1 MSTIPSNPSNTFTAG
16 GANAYPDLDITRW
29 GVNNAVPQA
38 GIADQAR
45 LQDGNDLWLPTWS
58 GEVLHAYDQQNMFES
73 MVDTRVLS
81 SGTSVEFP
89 ITGTIELTPAWEAG
103 VELSGGGSSSTKFSI
118 GLDKRPTAA
127 HFELDNIDVMIQQFD
142 FRSELARQAG
152 LTLANER
159 DRQIARLLVNGALTG
174 SRMHVRSGDEGVDP
188 ADLASGIDSRYGG
201 KAYYVSNGTDVADWA
216 NESSVDETSALYVLS
231 AIEAEQVRGRSLDL
245 PEESLVVVVRP
256 ALFNQ
261 IRRLGIAS
269 PNFANDSFFSTTGGR
284 GDARPFAGS
293 PTSMPAMTAGLSYLN
308 ATILSSNH
316 LPQDL
321 VFAAGAS
328 AGQGEAADANYAGN
342 MRGVAGLMFRK
353 GGVASIKKQG
363 MKVDTVNDIR
373 RNSVFTVASMFHGGG
388 VLRPEFCSVLL
399 TASQDSGADNTVSG
413 AVDGRFANKEDLVVS
428 A

>member
-16 GANAYPDLDITRW
+16 GPSAYPDLDVTRW
-29 GVNNAVPQA
+29 GVNSAVPRA

-58 GEVLHAYDQQNMFES
+58 GEVLHAYDQSNMFEGL
-73 MVDTRVLS
+73 VDTRTLT

-159 DRQIARLLVNGALTG
+159 DRQIGRLLVKGAQTA
-174 SRMHVRSGDEGVDP
+174 SRMHIRTGDEGVLDS
-188 ADLASGIDSRYGG
+188 DVSGGTGIDSRYGG
-201 KAYYVSNGTDVADWA
+201 SAYYVANNTDVADWTT
-216 NESSVDETSALYVLS
+216 DETGALQVLA
-231 AIEAEQVRGRSLDL
+231 AIEAEQVRGRELDL

-256 ALFNQ
+256 TLFNQ
-261 IRRLGIAS
+261 IRRLGIATPGAATVGTNS
-269 PNFANDSFFSTTGGR
+269 LFNVAGGR
-284 GDARPFAGS
+284 DDAKIFGS
-293 PTSMPAMTAGLSYLN
+293 NTSMPSMTSGLSYLN
-308 ATILSSNH
+308 ATIMSSNH
-316 LPQDL
+316 LPEADK
-321 VFAAGAS
+321 VYAVGAGV
-328 AGQGEAADANYAGN
+328 GELEAADANYALSAATGL
-342 MRGVAGLMFRK
+342 VGLMFRK

-373 RNSVFTVASMFHGGG
+373 RNSVFTVASMFHGAG
-388 VLRPEFCSVLL
+388 VLRPEFCAVLVGSAGL
-399 TASQDSGADNTVSG
+399 VDTAVS
-413 AVDGRFANKEDLVVS
+413 ALPYANKFGL
-428 A
+428 

>member
-1 MSTIPSNPSNTFTAG
+1 MSTIPSNPSNTFTPNT
-16 GANAYPDLDITRW
+16 GANFNPGRW

-38 GIADQAR
+38 GVADQAR
-45 LQDGNDLWLPTWS
+45 LADGNDLWLPTWS
-58 GEVLHAYDQQNMFES
+58 GEVLHAYDQSNMFES

-159 DRQIARLLVNGALTG
+159 DRQIGRLLVKGAQTA
-174 SRMHVRSGDEGVDP
+174 SRMHIRTGDEGVLA
-188 ADLASGIDSRYGG
+188 ADVSGGTGIDSRYGG
-201 KAYYVSNGTDVADWA
+201 SAYYIADSTDVAAWS
-216 NESSVDETSALYVLS
+216 EDETGALQVLA
-231 AIEAEQVRGRSLDL
+231 AIEAEQVRGRELDL
-245 PEESLVVVVRP
+245 PEESLMVVVRP
-256 ALFNQ
+256 SLFNQ

-269 PNFANDSFFSTTGGR
+269 PGVTALTNNSLFNVAGGR
-284 GDARPFAGS
+284 DDAKIFGS
-293 PTSMPAMTAGLSYLN
+293 NTSLPGMTAGLSYLN
-308 ATILSSNH
+308 ATIMSSNH
-316 LPQDL
+316 LPEADKAYA
-321 VFAAGAS
+321 VGGGAGAL
-328 AGQGEAADANYAGN
+328 EAADANYALSAASGL
-342 MRGVAGLMFRK
+342 VGLMFRK

-373 RNSVFTVASMFHGGG
+373 RNSVFTVASMFHGAG
-388 VLRPEFCSVLL
+388 VLRPEFCAVLVGATGRPDAAISVL
-399 TASQDSGADNTVSG
+399 DSEYSNT
-413 AVDGRFANKEDLVVS
+413 FAI
-428 A
+428 